1 MTHSVLSY
9 LHQLILAGNYM
20 PYVDEGK
27 ARLCLWEQESVHP
40 GQLGSIDRKEKMR
53 TGLAS
58 ERLPTER
65 FFLFFLINFV
75 LRSL

>member
-9 LHQLILAGNYM
+9 LHQVMLAGNYM
-20 PYVDEGK
+20 PHVDKGK

-53 TGLAS
+53 TGLAN
-58 ERLPTER
+58 ERLPTQR
-65 FFLFFLINFV
+65 FFVLLINLF
-75 LRSL
+75 

>member
-65 FFLFFLINFV
+65 FFLFF
-75 LRSL
+75 

>member
-1 MTHSVLSY
+1 
-9 LHQLILAGNYM
+9 M

-65 FFLFFLINFV
+65 FFLFF
-75 LRSL
+75 